1 MTKSLNLKI
10 INQNKMKKLLLISL
24 LISLF
29 SCSDSNPPMQSNTL
43 SGIWVQIGRVNIKDG
58 KFNDTVFWKKTA
70 LERPKVKYIG
80 QGLGNVN
87 SLWFRSQ
94 RRIDSTDLTTSY
106 DGEFFYNEFYMVSKV
121 ETKKDSFF
129 SVPSNF
135 YHDIGR
141 KNKRYVEYFTKR
153 RLYKSKLL
161 IDGDHYTQYNVNDDG
176 TGRGELWKR
185 LDNVG
190 KNPTKLTGIFE
201 RSSRVSYNADGSI
214 RDSVSTGS
222 TGESHNFFMFGDKMM
237 ARVANAKYLDDEGVD
252 QQQGQ
257 ALLVNYNIDNDNL
270 VENIVFGTRRFQ
282 DPDNLPASWTGPR
295 RSQVFSIDQE
305 YFKLTQ
311 IHSSGDGRKN
321 VQYFK
326 KIE

>member
-1 MTKSLNLKI
+1 
-10 INQNKMKKLLLISL
+10 MKKSILLYFILTACLI
-24 LISLF
+24 
-29 SCSDSNPPMQSNTL
+29 SCSDSNPTMQSNPL
-43 SGIWVQIGRVNIKDG
+43 SGIWVQIGRINIKDG

-70 LERPKVKYIG
+70 SERPKVKYIG
-80 QGLGNVN
+80 HELGNIN

-94 RRIDSTDLTTSY
+94 RRKDSTDATTSS
-106 DGEFFYNEFYMVSKV
+106 DGEFFYNEFYIVTKV
-121 ETKKDSFF
+121 ETKQDSFF

-141 KNKRYVEYFTKR
+141 KNKRYVEFLAKR
-153 RLYKSKLL
+153 RLYKSKFL
-161 IDGDHYTQYNVNDDG
+161 IDGDHYAQYNINDDG

-185 LDNVG
+185 IDNVG

-201 RSSRVSYNADGSI
+201 RSSRVIYNADGSI
-214 RDSVSTGS
+214 LDSVSSGS
-222 TGESHNFFMFGDKMM
+222 NDERHNFFMFGDKMM
-237 ARVANAKYLDDEGVD
+237 ARVANAKYLNDDGVD

-282 DPDNLPASWTGPR
+282 GPNYPASWVGRR
-295 RSQVFSIDQE
+295 RSQSFEIDQE

-311 IHSSGDGRKN
+311 LHSSGDGRKN